1 MKIVFLDTLTLGND
15 IDLTPFEKFGEVI
28 KYQTTT
34 PNETLQR
41 VQNSDIIITNK
52 VVIDRYIMDNSN
64 IKLICVTATGTNN
77 IDMEYA
83 KEKGIEVKN
92 AIGYSTSS
100 VAQVTISLVLE
111 FVQKLNYYKK
121 YVKENLWEKSP
132 IFTHIDVPFYELENK
147 NWGIIG
153 LGNIGEKV
161 ANIAKSFGCN
171 VSYYSTSGMNNNT
184 NYNNISLEELLKT
197 SDIITIHCGLNNMTS
212 NLLNKTNLNLL
223 KDNAILINV
232 GRGGIINE
240 DDLVDIFN
248 KKPLYIG
255 LDVVE
260 KEPIQTNSILKTI
273 LNNERVI
280 ITPHIAWASV
290 EARNRLII
298 QTIKNIEN
306 FVI

>member
-1 MKIVFLDTLTLGND
+1 MKIVFLDTLTLGDD
-15 IDLTPFEKFGEVI
+15 IDLSPFERFGKVI

-41 VQNSDIIITNK
+41 VQNSDIVITNK
-52 VVIDRYIMDNSN
+52 VVINRDIMDNSN

-83 KEKGIEVKN
+83 KTKGIEVKN

-111 FVQKLNYYKK
+111 FVQKLNYYKD
-121 YVKENLWEKSP
+121 YVKKNLWENSP
-132 IFTHIDVPFYELENK
+132 IFTHLDVPFCELENK

-161 ANIAKSFGCN
+161 ANIVKSFGCN

-197 SDIITIHCGLNNMTS
+197 SDIITIHCGLNDKTY
-212 NLLNKTNLNLL
+212 NLLNKTNLHLL

-240 DDLVDIFN
+240 NDLVDIFY

-260 KEPIQTNSILKTI
+260 KEPIESTSVLKTI

>member
-34 PNETLQR
+34 PNETQQR
-41 VQNSDIIITNK
+41 VQNSDIVITNK